1 MRMRAG
7 LCHSACREIGISS
20 RWRELLQMHES
31 CQLLLTVV
39 LRRIALIAMLMR
51 RISERRA
58 RVCVL
63 SLCMRAELSCGASVD
78 SKDNS

>member
-7 LCHSACREIGISS
+7 LCHSACGEIGISS

-31 CQLLLTVV
+31 CQLPQAVV

-51 RISERRA
+51 RICERCA
-58 RVCVL
+58 RVCEL
-63 SLCMRAELSCGASVD
+63 SLCMRAALSCGAFVG
-78 SKDNS
+78 SKDSS